1 VKVLFLD
8 IDGVL
13 NGHQRHDNGY
23 CGIDPVKVELLN
35 GIVEA
40 SRCRIV
46 LASAWRYMILG
57 GDMTLK
63 GFGHLLATYGA
74 TPATTA
80 ALLDLLPADRVI
92 NDPNGRGKLAAEWLR
107 CWKGQI
113 GWRPE
118 NQLIVA
124 ALDDG
129 DTDGCDLGYELMGI
143 PSVRPTPSVGLT
155 RSDAERVIELL
166 NNGA

>member
-23 CGIDPVKVELLN
+23 CGIDPGKVELLN
-35 GIVEA
+35 GVILA
-40 SRCRIV
+40 TRCRVV

-63 GFGHLLATYGA
+63 GFGHMLATYGA
-74 TPATTA
+74 SQATTS
-80 ALLDLLPADRVI
+80 ALLDVLPADRVV
-92 NDPNGRGKLAAEWLR
+92 NDPNGRGKLAAEWLNG
-107 CWKGQI
+107 WKSQL
-113 GWRPE
+113 GWKPT
-118 NQLIVA
+118 NTLTAV

-129 DTDGCDLGYELMGI
+129 DSEGCDLGYTLMGI
-143 PSVRPTPSVGLT
+143 QCVRPKSSVGLT
-155 RSDAERVIELL
+155 VADAATVIQLL
-166 NNGA
+166 NSGA